1 MQRKEAD
8 KGLKVQHMECH
19 VSTWL
24 SILMQSLD
32 LEYEEEKKKIF
43 GTKANKLAQETTL
56 LQKTAW
62 QSQLVTICCFFSVLQ
77 ESWRQADY

>member
-8 KGLKVQHMECH
+8 KGIKVQHMECH

-32 LEYEEEKKKIF
+32 LEYEEEKKKNLWH
-43 GTKANKLAQETTL
+43 K
-56 LQKTAW
+56 
-62 QSQLVTICCFFSVLQ
+62 SQ
-77 ESWRQADY
+77 